1 MCTRIYMLLS
11 CVGLIGLHMVT
22 PSCDFASTE
31 EMIVVSVYCLIC
43 KSEGKLVRA
52 YGYLGVLSRQLALLK
67 AT

>member
-43 KSEGKLVRA
+43 KSEGNPLELVA
-52 YGYLGVLSRQLALLK
+52 IYLLSRQQALLK